1 MGTIKV
7 IGKAEKEFTADIM
20 EIVIEINVANPD
32 YSKTL
37 SQGNEETEKLLKI
50 LTDSGYNITDILLN
64 KEDVSQDESE
74 SGKKYYEFNKAI
86 SFTTGA
92 SPANLVALSDELCKN
107 KIKAS
112 YDHTFKLSNRK
123 ELENAV
129 LKEAL
134 TDSRKKAEMISETF
148 GQKITG
154 IEKVD
159 CDLRYYAV
167 YAESNKGDLDAI
179 LRCRTTNYSLSE
191 KISPDK
197 IKLSKE
203 IEVTW
208 IME

>member
-32 YSKTL
+32 YSKAL

-50 LTDSGYNITDILLN
+50 LTGLGYNITNILLN
-64 KEDVSQDESE
+64 KEDVSEYESK
-74 SGKKYYEFNKAI
+74 SGNKYYGFSKVI
-86 SFTTGA
+86 SLTTGA
-92 SPANLVALSDELCKN
+92 SPANLVAISDALCKN
-107 KIKAS
+107 QIKSS
-112 YDHTFKLSNRK
+112 YNHKFKLSNRK

-129 LKEAL
+129 LKEAM
-134 TDSRKKAEMISETF
+134 TDSRKKAEIISETF

-167 YAESNKGDLDAI
+167 YSESNEDNLDAI
-179 LRCRTTNYSLSE
+179 LRCRTTNYSLSA

>member
-20 EIVIEINVANPD
+20 EVVIEINVANPD
-32 YSKTL
+32 YSKAL

-50 LTDSGYNITDILLN
+50 LTGLGYNITNILLN

-154 IEKVD
+154 IEKVN
-159 CDLRYYAV
+159 CDLRTYSV
-167 YAESNKGDLDAI
+167 YDESDEGLPNPTMHYMAL
-179 LRCRTTNYSLSE
+179 NNSLSA